1 MKSKLLIS
9 LTAFALLLA
18 ACSGEQPA
26 QPADA
31 APTAEPATTAPTD
44 AAAETVEAYLTA
56 KVAGERDTLA
66 QLICSA
72 QESRLDA
79 EALSF
84 DAVEATIEDMNCAAD
99 EGGDTVTCS
108 GRIVAVYNGEN
119 RDFPLGTYAVVEE
132 DGVWKWCGESAG

>member
-1 MKSKLLIS
+1 MKSRLLIGFM
-9 LTAFALLLA
+9 AVALLLA
-18 ACSGEQPA
+18 ACSGGQPA
-26 QPADA
+26 QPTDA
-31 APTAEPATTAPTD
+31 APTTEPAAPASTD
-44 AAAETVEAYLTA
+44 AAAEAVAAYLTA
-56 KVAGERDTLA
+56 KVTGDRDTLA

-84 DAVEATIEDMNCAAD
+84 DAVEATIEDMDCATND
-99 EGGDTVTCS
+99 GSDTVTCG